1 MSVVPNK
8 EMMKNRNYKA
18 FRSNYEGKISKKLEI
33 DREEFYHDFYIGK
46 PPFGLAVFGFLLFML
61 ALYFMFN
68 THWMYGIFIM
78 IPGLFFLQGSFKKKE
93 LALRVSKNGLWTA
106 EFGFIYFRHIDHFE
120 FYRYIGKYS
129 SERMKIHIKNY
140 KMYPMEMPF
149 LEQHISHIDRY
160 GDLKSILDSALIAA
174 HKRNANKKRF

>member
-46 PPFGLAVFGFLLFML
+46 PPFGLAVFGFSLFML

-68 THWMYGIFIM
+68 AHWMYGIFIM
-78 IPGLFFLQGSFKKKE
+78 IPSLFFLQGSFKKKE

-129 SERMKIHIKNY
+129 SERMKIHMKNY
-140 KMYPMEMPF
+140 KMYTMEMPF
-149 LEQHISHIDRY
+149 LELHISHIDRY
-160 GDLKSILDSALIAA
+160 GDLKSILDNALIAA
-174 HKRNANKKRF
+174 HKRNANKKHF

>member
-1 MSVVPNK
+1 
-8 EMMKNRNYKA
+8 MMKNRNYKA

-46 PPFGLAVFGFLLFML
+46 PPFGLAVFGFSLFML

-68 THWMYGIFIM
+68 AHWMYGIFIM
-78 IPGLFFLQGSFKKKE
+78 IPSLFFLQGSFKKKE

-129 SERMKIHIKNY
+129 SERMKIHMKNY

-149 LEQHISHIDRY
+149 LELHISHIDRY
-160 GDLKSILDSALIAA
+160 GDLKNILDSALIAA